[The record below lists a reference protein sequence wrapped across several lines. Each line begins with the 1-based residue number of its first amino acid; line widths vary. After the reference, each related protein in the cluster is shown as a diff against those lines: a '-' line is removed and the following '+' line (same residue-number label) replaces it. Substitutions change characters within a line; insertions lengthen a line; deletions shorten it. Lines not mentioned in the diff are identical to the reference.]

1 MRTLVLMG
9 IVTIMLL
16 AGCGYEEEATIVA
29 QVNDQTLTLEQ
40 CKAHF
45 STQQW
50 NTMTKTEK
58 QQFVQKWV
66 DMTTLAQEAD
76 ASGLTNQPEIQ
87 VKLAD
92 AQAKIKA
99 NALISQHI
107 STIDVTEDDLFN
119 YYRIH
124 KNSYQKQI
132 KEYRLQRI
140 YLTSSGKLAEVQE
153 AIKKTSFS
161 AAAKKYSEES
171 YARHDGFVGWVS
183 KGKTDPLIWNA
194 LQELRQYRYKTVE
207 TSNGLYVVRFYDQRL
222 TTIEKTFNEVK
233 ESIREV
239 VLAEKRQNVYRQ
251 TLQDLIN
258 KADISISL

>member
-1 MRTLVLMG
+1 MRSLVLMG
-9 IVTIMLL
+9 IAVIMML
-16 AGCGYEEEATIVA
+16 AGCGNEEVSSIVA
-29 QVNDQTLTLEQ
+29 QVNDQTLSLDQ

-50 NTMTKTEK
+50 NTMTKADK

-66 DMTTLAQEAD
+66 EMTTLAQAAD
-76 ASGLTNQPEIQ
+76 ASGLTNEPEVQ

-99 NALISQHI
+99 NALISQRI
-107 STIDVTEDDLFN
+107 STIEITEDDLFN

-124 KNSYQKQI
+124 KSSYQKQI

-140 YLTSSGKLAEVQE
+140 FLTSADKLAEVQE
-153 AIKKTSFS
+153 AIKNTSFS

-171 YARHDGFVGWVS
+171 YSRNGGFVGWVS

-194 LQELRQYRYKTVE
+194 MEELRQYRYKTVE
-207 TSNGLYVVRFYDQRL
+207 TSNGLYVVRFYDQRM
-222 TTIEKTFNEVK
+222 TTIEKTFKEVK
-233 ESIREV
+233 DSIHQV
-239 VLAEKRQNVYRQ
+239 VLAEKRQNLYQQ
-251 TLQDLIN
+251 TLQELMSN
-258 KADISISL
+258 ADISISL